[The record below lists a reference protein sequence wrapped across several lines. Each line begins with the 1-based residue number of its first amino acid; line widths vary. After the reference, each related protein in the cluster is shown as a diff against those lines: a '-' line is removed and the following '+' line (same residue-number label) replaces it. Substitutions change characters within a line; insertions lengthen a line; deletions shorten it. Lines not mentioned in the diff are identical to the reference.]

1 MATRRAVTNR
11 EMDPAIGGGIL
22 KAKSQM
28 PTRRAAL
35 GDIGNHV
42 TVRGTQAAKNIKAS
56 IEATKPVP
64 KQTKVI
70 QKPKPELVTTLL
82 PKVPSP
88 APMDVSMKE
97 EELCQAFSGTLLNV
111 EDIDVGDS
119 SKPQLCSEYVKD
131 IYVYLRNLEA
141 QQRVYPRYLEGTEIN
156 ERMRTILVDWL
167 VQVHSRFLLLQE
179 TLYMSIAVLDRF
191 LQVQPVSRKKL
202 QLAGVTALLIAS
214 KYEEIYAPEIG
225 DFVYITDNAYS
236 RDQIKEMEMII
247 LRELNFELGRPL
259 PLHFLRRASK
269 SSDSD
274 VEQHTLAKYLME
286 LTLVDYDMVHFL
298 PSEIAAAALCLSQK
312 VLGQGTW
319 GLTLQYYTGYT
330 EDDLLLIMKHMAKN
344 VVKVNENTTKYVAV
358 KNKYASNKLMMISM
372 APQLKS
378 QFVKDLASSLEV

>member
-11 EMDPAIGGGIL
+11 EIDPATGGGIH
-22 KAKSQM
+22 KAKGQM

-42 TVRGTQAAKNIKAS
+42 TVRGAQAAKNVKAPA
-56 IEATKPVP
+56 EATKPISKP
-64 KQTKVI
+64 TKVI
-70 QKPKPELVTTLL
+70 QKPKPEPVATLL

-111 EDIDVGDS
+111 EDIDVGDGNN
-119 SKPQLCSEYVKD
+119 PQLCSEYVKD

-141 QQRVYPRYLEGTEIN
+141 QQKVYPRYLEGTEIN

-179 TLYMSIAVLDRF
+179 TLYMGIAILDRF
-191 LQVQPVSRKKL
+191 LQVQPVGRKKL
-202 QLAGVTALLIAS
+202 QLAGITALLIAS

-236 RDQIKEMEMII
+236 RDQIKEMEMMI

-269 SSDSD
+269 ACNAD

-312 VLGQGTW
+312 ILGQGTW
-319 GLTLQYYTGYT
+319 LP
-330 EDDLLLIMKHMAKN
+330 A
-344 VVKVNENTTKYVAV
+344 
-358 KNKYASNKLMMISM
+358 
-372 APQLKS
+372 
-378 QFVKDLASSLEV
+378 